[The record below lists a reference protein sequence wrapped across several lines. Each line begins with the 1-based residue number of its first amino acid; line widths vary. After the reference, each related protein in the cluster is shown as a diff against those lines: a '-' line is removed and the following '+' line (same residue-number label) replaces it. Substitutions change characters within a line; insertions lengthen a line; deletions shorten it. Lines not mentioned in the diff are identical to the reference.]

1 MVWHF
6 LGFHSFGQF
15 GQLAIHFCIGGL
27 GIFLTIDFPFIMYD
41 GTGIYSYVVWCLSVM
56 SKISRKLQNT
66 RFHGHIPLVV

>member
-6 LGFHSFGQF
+6 LGFHIFGQF
-15 GQLAIHFCIGGL
+15 GQLAIYFCIGGL
-27 GIFLTIDFPFIMYD
+27 GIFLTIDFPFMMYN